1 MVKFGIFILLT
12 IAVAIF
18 GLYALFPGALKPS
31 PEGGRKRWAYLFGI
45 VLLLEALAV
54 PFAAAMGWWLP
65 KSASTF
71 SFGIDL
77 LFYIILA
84 VTGITFIGVGA
95 IFTYVLF
102 KYPADPGRRSWY
114 THGSHKLEM
123 VWTAVPAVLL
133 FVLAIAQIPAW
144 LEVKNMGWLREALQ
158 AGEVKPENRFL
169 QVEVTARQWE
179 WRMRYPSA
187 KHIDEWNQDG
197 KLLLKDVRLKLP
209 PRPDDVRVTNE
220 IHCMKGRKVL
230 VHLKTMDVIHS
241 FFLPQMRLKQ
251 DALPGKTI
259 PVWFE
264 PTEANCYLDGNE
276 WKDGMRL
283 ERTVTGTD
291 GKEKEVWVAD
301 DHYIWELACAEYCGA
316 RHSLMRGKLFV
327 HNTEEDFLAWL
338 KKAEADNQQTS
349 IPEPGKK

>member
-1 MVKFGIFILLT
+1 MVKFAIFIILT
-12 IAVAIF
+12 IAVAVF

-45 VLLLEALAV
+45 VLLLEALAF
-54 PFAAAMGWWLP
+54 PFAALMGWWLP
-65 KSASTF
+65 KSVSTF

-84 VTGITFIGVGA
+84 VTGITFIGVGI

-102 KYPADPGRRSWY
+102 KYPADPNRKSWY

-123 VWTAVPAVLL
+123 VWTAVPAILL

-187 KHIDEWNQDG
+187 KHLEEWNQNG
-197 KLLLKDVRLKLP
+197 ELVKKDVRLKLP
-209 PRPDDVRVTNE
+209 ARPDDVRTTNE
-220 IHCMKGRKVL
+220 IHCIKGKKCL

-264 PTEANCYLDGNE
+264 PTEANCYFDGKE

-283 ERTVTGTD
+283 ERTVTDKD
-291 GKEKEVWVAD
+291 GKENDVWVPD
-301 DHYIWELACAEYCGA
+301 ERNIWELACAEYCGA

-327 HNTEEDFLAWL
+327 HNTEEDFVAWL
-338 KKAEADNQQTS
+338 KKAEADNQMTS
-349 IPEPGKK
+349 IPEPAKK